1 MGGHMHDFKLINE
14 SVLSVFTGKNIMFT
28 AFVVLLIVAFVFL
41 YKTFSDMFLTWV
53 KLGASFIFVFVAIF
67 LLVFSFRHYGTSSE
81 YQSIFKVK
89 DIEKNHVVF
98 DYKGKDAR
106 IDKDALKTD
115 NRINKGDIVGVK
127 VTVPNHYAKYNDDG
141 KLTFKNFETIM
152 KDSNGIKI
160 NISSKS

>member
-1 MGGHMHDFKLINE
+1 MHDFRLVND
-14 SVLSVFTGKNIMFT
+14 SVLSVFTGKNIMYV
-28 AFVVLLIVAFVFL
+28 AFIVLLTVAFVFL

-53 KLGASFIFVFVAIF
+53 KLAASFIFVFVAIF

-89 DIEKNHVVF
+89 NIEKNHVVF

-106 IDKDALKTD
+106 IDKDALKTE

-127 VTVPNHYAKYNDDG
+127 VIIPNHYAKYSDDG
-141 KLTFKNFETIM
+141 KLTFKNFETTV
-152 KDSNGIKI
+152 KESNGIKI
-160 NISSKS
+160 NITSKS